1 LGITGGYVL
10 PAPAGELA
18 GAAAAGPPLIA
29 LEKESAA
36 RKRAI
41 EELCEDP
48 YGENGNEFQK
58 YDQGEDE
65 SSIAKRALRRQWF

>member
-1 LGITGGYVL
+1 M
-10 PAPAGELA
+10 P
-18 GAAAAGPPLIA
+18 
-29 LEKESAA
+29 A